1 MSADPSLV
9 AGGALEDLVR
19 RLVADVLV
27 VPLEQVTPE
36 CFLVS
41 DLGAE
46 SIDFL
51 DLVFQLEEALSK
63 RIPFTRW
70 QRYLEQRFGTGD
82 LSRRI
87 TPQVVLEFALD
98 QSRAE

>member
-1 MSADPSLV
+1 MSADPALVGSGSLDSLV
-9 AGGALEDLVR
+9 Q

-27 VPLEQVTPE
+27 VPIEQVTME
-36 CFLVS
+36 RALIA

-70 QRYLEQRFGTGD
+70 QSYLTERFGTGD
-82 LSRRI
+82 LSQTI
-87 TPQVVLEFALD
+87 TIEVVRDFAA
-98 QSRAE
+98 REAAAE

>member
-1 MSADPSLV
+1 MSTDPALV
-9 AGGALEDLVR
+9 GNGQLDPLVR

-27 VPLEQVTPE
+27 VPVEQVTME
-36 CFLVS
+36 RALIA

-51 DLVFQLEEALSK
+51 DLVFQLEEALGK

-70 QRYLEQRFGTGD
+70 QSYVTERFGTGD
-82 LSRRI
+82 LSQAI
-87 TPQVVLEFALD
+87 TAEVVRDFAA
-98 QSRAE
+98 REAGE

>member
-1 MSADPSLV
+1 MSADPTLV
-9 AGGALEDLVR
+9 DGHLDPIVQ

-27 VPLEQVTPE
+27 VPLEQVTME
-36 CFLVS
+36 STLIA

-51 DLVFQLEEALSK
+51 DLVFQLEEALGK

-70 QRYLEQRFGTGD
+70 QSYLEERFGTGD
-82 LSRRI
+82 LSETI
-87 TPQVVLEFALD
+87 TTSVVRDFAFREA
-98 QSRAE
+98 QAE

>member
-1 MSADPSLV
+1 MPADPALV
-9 AGGALEDLVR
+9 ENGQLDPLVR

-27 VPLEQVTPE
+27 VPLDQVTMGRA
-36 CFLVS
+36 LVA

-51 DLVFQLEEALSK
+51 DLIFQLEEALGK

-70 QRYLEQRFGTGD
+70 QSYVAERFGTGD
-82 LSRRI
+82 LSQAI
-87 TPQVVLEFALD
+87 TTEVVLDFAEREVRV
-98 QSRAE
+98 S

>member
-1 MSADPSLV
+1 MSADPALVGSGSLDSLV
-9 AGGALEDLVR
+9 Q

-27 VPLEQVTPE
+27 VPIEQVTME
-36 CFLVS
+36 RALIA

-51 DLVFQLEEALSK
+51 DLVFQLEEALRK

-70 QRYLEQRFGTGD
+70 QSYLTERFGTGD
-82 LSRRI
+82 LSQTI
-87 TPQVVLEFALD
+87 TIEVVRDFAA
-98 QSRAE
+98 REAAAE

>member
-1 MSADPSLV
+1 MSADPALVGSGSLESLV
-9 AGGALEDLVR
+9 Q

-27 VPLEQVTPE
+27 VPIEQVTME
-36 CFLVS
+36 RALIA

-70 QRYLEQRFGTGD
+70 QSYLTERFGTGD
-82 LSRRI
+82 LSQTI
-87 TPQVVLEFALD
+87 TTEVVRDFAA
-98 QSRAE
+98 REAGAE

>member
-1 MSADPSLV
+1 VSADPSLV
-9 AGGALEDLVR
+9 DAGSLDQLVR

-36 CFLVS
+36 CSLVS

-51 DLVFQLEEALSK
+51 DLVFQLEEALGK

-70 QRYLEQRFGTGD
+70 QRYLEDRFGTGD
-82 LSRRI
+82 ITRRI
-87 TPQVVLEFALD
+87 TPRVVLEFAVH
-98 QSRAE
+98 QSQAE

>member
-1 MSADPSLV
+1 MSADPALVGSGSLDSLV
-9 AGGALEDLVR
+9 Q

-27 VPLEQVTPE
+27 VPIEQVTLE
-36 CFLVS
+36 RALIA

-51 DLVFQLEEALSK
+51 DLVFQLEEALGK

-70 QRYLEQRFGTGD
+70 QSYVTERFGTGD
-82 LSRRI
+82 LSQAI
-87 TPQVVLEFALD
+87 TAEVVRDFAMR
-98 QSRAE
+98 QAAE